1 VKTMRLVIMLVIL
14 ATVLVG
20 LVACREAKMNP
31 TQSPI
36 PFPVESS
43 TPSTAVSPTIT
54 PTPGA
59 TPTPTAT
66 PSTAL
71 TSTASL
77 PLVTME
83 TDKGTIEFVLYPDVA
98 PNTVANFISLA
109 NRGFYDGL
117 TFHRVVA
124 DFVIQGGDP
133 NGDGSGGP
141 GYNIKAEFG
150 SRKHLE
156 GTVAMARSDNPDSAG
171 SQFYICLTPQP
182 SLDGKY
188 TVFGQVTSGMSV
200 VKAIKIGDKILKV
213 TLARADGYHEPEIL
227 TP

>member
-1 VKTMRLVIMLVIL
+1 MRVVIMLLIL

-31 TQSPI
+31 TQSPV
-36 PFPVESS
+36 PFPSESS
-43 TPSTAVSPTIT
+43 TPSTPVSPT
-54 PTPGA
+54 A
-59 TPTPTAT
+59 TPTPTVSTTT
-66 PSTAL
+66 PTTA
-71 TSTASL
+71 TASF

-83 TDKGTIEFVLYPDVA
+83 TDKGTIEFILYPDTA

-109 NRGFYDGL
+109 KKGFYDGL

-124 DFVIQGGDP
+124 DFMIQGGDP

-141 GYNIKAEFG
+141 GYRIKAEFNG
-150 SRKHLE
+150 RQHLE
-156 GTVAMARSDNPDSAG
+156 GTVAMARADDPDSAG

-188 TVFGQVTSGMSV
+188 TVFGQVTNGLSV
-200 VKAIKIGDKILKV
+200 VHAIQQGDKILKV
-213 TLARADGYHEPEIL
+213 TLIRADGYPAPEIL

>member
-1 VKTMRLVIMLVIL
+1 MKTMRVVIMLLIL
-14 ATVLVG
+14 ATALVG

-31 TQSPI
+31 TQSPV
-36 PFPVESS
+36 PFPSESS
-43 TPSTAVSPTIT
+43 TPSTPVSPT
-54 PTPGA
+54 A
-59 TPTPTAT
+59 TPTPTVSTTT
-66 PSTAL
+66 PTTA
-71 TSTASL
+71 TASF

-83 TDKGTIEFVLYPDVA
+83 TDKGTIEFILYPDTA

-109 NRGFYDGL
+109 KKGFYDGL

-124 DFVIQGGDP
+124 DFMIQGGDP

-141 GYNIKAEFG
+141 GYRIKAEFNA
-150 SRKHLE
+150 RQHLE
-156 GTVAMARSDNPDSAG
+156 GTVAMARADDPDSAG

-188 TVFGQVTSGMSV
+188 TVFGQVTNGLSV
-200 VKAIKIGDKILKV
+200 VHAIQQGDKILKV
-213 TLARADGYHEPEIL
+213 TLIRADGYPAPEIL

>member
-1 VKTMRLVIMLVIL
+1 MRVVIMLVIL
-14 ATVLVG
+14 ATVLTG

-36 PFPVESS
+36 PFPAESS
-43 TPSTAVSPTIT
+43 TPSTPVSPTV
-54 PTPGA
+54 

-66 PSTAL
+66 PSSTTPTTA
-71 TSTASL
+71 TASF

-83 TDKGTIEFVLYPDVA
+83 TDKGTIEFVLYPDTA
-98 PNTVANFISLA
+98 PNTVASFISLA
-109 NRGFYDGL
+109 QKGFYDGL

-141 GYNIKAEFG
+141 GYQIKAEFNA
-150 SRKHLE
+150 RKHVE
-156 GTVAMARSDNPDSAG
+156 GTVAMARSDSPDSAG
-171 SQFYICLTPQP
+171 SQFYICLAPQP

-188 TVFGQVTSGMSV
+188 TVFGQVTNGLSV
-200 VKAIKIGDKILKV
+200 VHAIQQGDKILKV
-213 TLARADGYHEPEIL
+213 TLIRADGYPAPEIL

>member
-1 VKTMRLVIMLVIL
+1 MKTMRVVIMLLIL

-36 PFPVESS
+36 PFPAESS
-43 TPSTAVSPTIT
+43 TPSTPVSPT
-54 PTPGA
+54 A
-59 TPTPTAT
+59 TPTPTVSTTT
-66 PSTAL
+66 PTTA
-71 TSTASL
+71 TASF

-83 TDKGTIEFVLYPDVA
+83 TDKGTIEFVLYPDTA
-98 PNTVANFISLA
+98 PNTVASFISLA
-109 NRGFYDGL
+109 QKGFYDGL

-124 DFVIQGGDP
+124 DFVIQSGDP

-141 GYNIKAEFG
+141 GYRIKAEFNA
-150 SRKHLE
+150 RQHLE
-156 GTVAMARSDNPDSAG
+156 GTVAMARGDDPDSAG

-182 SLDGKY
+182 GLDGNY
-188 TVFGQVTSGMSV
+188 TVFGQLTRGMDV
-200 VKAIKIGDKILKV
+200 VKAIQIGDKILKV
-213 TLARADGYHEPEIL
+213 TLIRADGYPEPEIL

>member
-1 VKTMRLVIMLVIL
+1 MRVVIMLLIL
-14 ATVLVG
+14 TTVLVG

-31 TQSPI
+31 TQSPV
-36 PFPVESS
+36 PFPYESS
-43 TPSTAVSPTIT
+43 TPSTPVSPT
-54 PTPGA
+54 A
-59 TPTPTAT
+59 TPTPTVSTTT
-66 PSTAL
+66 PTTA
-71 TSTASL
+71 TASF

-83 TDKGTIEFVLYPDVA
+83 TDKGTIEFILYPDTA

-109 NRGFYDGL
+109 KKGFYDGL

-124 DFVIQGGDP
+124 DFMIQGGDP

-141 GYNIKAEFG
+141 GYRIKAEFNA
-150 SRKHLE
+150 RQHLE
-156 GTVAMARSDNPDSAG
+156 GTVAMARADDPDSAG

-188 TVFGQVTSGMSV
+188 TVFGQVTNGLSV
-200 VKAIKIGDKILKV
+200 VHAIQQGDKILKV
-213 TLARADGYHEPEIL
+213 TLIRADGYPAPEIL